1 MNKVKYQKIALN
13 AILIAFTTILLMS
26 CRAQKTI
33 DTEQKDSV
41 KREMVEEYEQTVK
54 DSCRIFAHIDS
65 IVIEEYC
72 PSDIVNVE
80 EQGNGTGNKLGA
92 RNMMKRKVMVY
103 GLSKQKQDIK
113 HIERACKE
121 NMKTDSITYRKE
133 AQEIG
138 KRKHGGFMAGVA
150 FSVIILFFVALIVV
164 WKIAVQ

>member
-1 MNKVKYQKIALN
+1 
-13 AILIAFTTILLMS
+13 MS
-26 CRAQKTI
+26 CRTQKTI

-41 KREMVEEYEQTVK
+41 KREMVQEYEQTVK
-54 DSCRIFAHIDS
+54 DSSRIFAHIDS

-80 EQGNGTGNKLGA
+80 EQGNGAGKEHGA
-92 RNMMKRKVMVY
+92 RVMVKRKVKVY

-113 HIERACKE
+113 HIERTGKE
-121 NMKTDSITYRKE
+121 NMKTDSITYRKQ

-138 KRKHGGFMAGVA
+138 KKAHGGFMTGVTVT
-150 FSVIILFFVALIVV
+150 VIVLLLLAVFVV

>member
-1 MNKVKYQKIALN
+1 MNREQYQKIALN

-26 CRAQKTI
+26 CRTQKTI
-33 DTEQKDSV
+33 NTEQKDSV
-41 KREMVEEYEQTVK
+41 KREMVQEYEQTVR
-54 DSCRIFAHIDS
+54 DSSQMFAHIDS

-72 PSDIVNVE
+72 PSDIVNIE
-80 EQGNGTGNKLGA
+80 EQGNGAGNELGA

-113 HIERACKE
+113 HIERAGKE
-121 NMKTDSITYRKE
+121 NMKTDSITYRKQ

-138 KRKHGGFMAGVA
+138 KKAHGGFMAGVTMT
-150 FSVIILFFVALIVV
+150 VIVLSLLAVFVV

>member
-1 MNKVKYQKIALN
+1 
-13 AILIAFTTILLMS
+13 MS

-33 DTEQKDSV
+33 DTEQKNSV
-41 KREMVEEYEQTVK
+41 KREMIQEYEQTVK

-65 IVIEEYC
+65 IVVEEYC

-80 EQGNGTGNKLGA
+80 EQGNGTGKEIGA
-92 RNMMKRKVMVY
+92 DIMVKRKVKVY

-113 HIERACKE
+113 HIERTGKE
-121 NMKTDSITYRKE
+121 NMKTDSITYRKQ

-138 KRKHGGFMAGVA
+138 KKEHGGFIAGVA

>member
-1 MNKVKYQKIALN
+1 MNKEKFQKIALN

-26 CRAQKTI
+26 CRTQKTI

-41 KREMVEEYEQTVK
+41 KREMVQEYEQTVK
-54 DSCRIFAHIDS
+54 DSSLIFAQIDS

-72 PSDIVNVE
+72 PSDIVDVE
-80 EQGNGTGNKLGA
+80 EQDNGARKELGA
-92 RNMMKRKVMVY
+92 RIMVKRKVKVY

-113 HIERACKE
+113 HIERTGKE
-121 NMKTDSITYRKE
+121 NMKTDSITYRKQ

-138 KRKHGGFMAGVA
+138 KKEHGGFMAGVTVT
-150 FSVIILFFVALIVV
+150 FIVLLILAVFVV